1 MNILITGGAGYK
13 GVLLTQKLLNLGH
26 KVTILDNFM
35 YGFDSIL
42 HLIQNKNL
50 SINKTD
56 IRNLKESDVKDFDY
70 IFATLKKY
78 GAVHKLPYAWILK
91 IGSV

>member
-50 SINKTD
+50 SIN
-56 IRNLKESDVKDFDY
+56 
-70 IFATLKKY
+70 
-78 GAVHKLPYAWILK
+78 
-91 IGSV
+91 